1 MDYLAW
7 NQTFF
12 TLQQINIALLSA
24 LEFVSES
31 KLCAI
36 SLFARIVLWLL
47 CKLRLMPF

>member
-12 TLQQINIALLSA
+12 SLQHINIALLSA

-31 KLCAI
+31 KLCAN